1 VVGVVADARAESM
14 EDAAIPLIYISMY
27 QNVEHRSPHHLAI
40 FLRGNLDPAAI
51 TTQVRREVQAIDPGL
66 PVFGEQ
72 KLGETVA
79 AALAARRFA
88 MEMVGLFALTALL
101 LAAIGIYGVISFVVS
116 ERAHEIGVRLAL
128 GAEHRDI
135 RRMVLRQG
143 LGLAFAGAAVGLP
156 CAFVASHLMAGLL
169 FGVRPTDLPTFAGVA
184 ALLIGVAV
192 AASYV
197 PAWRA
202 ARIDPMALLRES

>member
-1 VVGVVADARAESM
+1 AEEAPPVAVVNESMAKAYWPGADPLGKHLKLDKRSESWATVVGVVADARAESM
-14 EDAAIPLIYISMY
+14 ENAAIPLIYISMY

-40 FLRGNLDPAAI
+40 FLRGKLDPAAI
-51 TTQVRREVQAIDPGL
+51 TAQVRREVQAIDPGL

-101 LAAIGIYGVISFVVS
+101 LAAIGIYGVISFAVS

-128 GAEHRDI
+128 GAGNRDI

-143 LGLAFAGAAVGLP
+143 L
-156 CAFVASHLMAGLL
+156 
-169 FGVRPTDLPTFAGVA
+169 
-184 ALLIGVAV
+184 
-192 AASYV
+192 
-197 PAWRA
+197 
-202 ARIDPMALLRES
+202 